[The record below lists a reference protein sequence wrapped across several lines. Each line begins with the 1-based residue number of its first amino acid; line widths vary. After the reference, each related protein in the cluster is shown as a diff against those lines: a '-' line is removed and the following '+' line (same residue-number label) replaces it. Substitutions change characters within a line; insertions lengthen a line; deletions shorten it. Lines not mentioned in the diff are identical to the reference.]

1 MENGNGQS
9 TAQVEAKTELPEAI
23 KLGEQLRS
31 IRESKGLSLMQITEQ
46 LDIRSYLLNDMEKGR
61 FAHLRLGDCL
71 AYAKLLGVNADLV
84 KSVHALVLQH
94 KANNDSAA
102 SKLKLYVGAGVMV
115 ASVLILCLLLAKG
128 NDAAP
133 SGDGLIEVENT
144 PSASLEPLTT
154 APSPAPVVESN
165 LVLEEQSDASVND
178 TQAPANQL
186 ENLNEAYN
194 QEATLPASNEAPN
207 SVNPNSATLDATNSV
222 SGNEAIELEDNASAK
237 PELQEAPNEVQN
249 NGVANG
255 TRALD
260 ANFGATATKNPNLN
274 QNPNEVLSTTPAN
287 ESGVVIVAPA
297 TQDVAMKNE
306 DASPKVTQT
315 TQAPKVTTQ
324 NKTTL
329 KSEAKTEAP
338 KTTTKKAV
346 SKKAT
351 NTKKSTQTATQ
362 VKTQTSNSK
371 PLALGEVRSLADELG
386 IKPKTTNAPN
396 KTTASKSAVSVANA
410 KPKATSS
417 ITATVAPK
425 AASTNTKVEPTST
438 TSKGGPKVVSPA
450 MNTNT
455 TLKAG
460 EIRPLSKE

>member
-84 KSVHALVLQH
+84 KGVHALVLQH

-222 SGNEAIELEDNASAK
+222 NGNEAIELEDNASAK

-287 ESGVVIVAPA
+287 ESRVVIVAPA

>member
-84 KSVHALVLQH
+84 KGVHALVLQH

-144 PSASLEPLTT
+144 PSATLEPLTT

-222 SGNEAIELEDNASAK
+222 NGNEAIELEDNASAK

-329 KSEAKTEAP
+329 KSEANTEAP

-425 AASTNTKVEPTST
+425 AVSTNTKVEPTST

>member
-144 PSASLEPLTT
+144 PSATLEPLTT

-222 SGNEAIELEDNASAK
+222 NGNEAIELEDNASAK

>member
-144 PSASLEPLTT
+144 PSATLEPLTT

-222 SGNEAIELEDNASAK
+222 NGNEAIELEDNASAK

-260 ANFGATATKNPNLN
+260 ANFGATATQNPNLN

>member
-84 KSVHALVLQH
+84 KGVHALVLQH

-186 ENLNEAYN
+186 ENINEAYN

-222 SGNEAIELEDNASAK
+222 NGNEAIELEDNASAK

-274 QNPNEVLSTTPAN
+274 QNPNEVLSTTPTN

-329 KSEAKTEAP
+329 KIEAKTEAP

>member
-9 TAQVEAKTELPEAI
+9 TAQVEAKTELLEAI

-144 PSASLEPLTT
+144 PSATLEPLTT

-165 LVLEEQSDASVND
+165 LVLEEQSDASEND
-178 TQAPANQL
+178 TQAPTNQL

-222 SGNEAIELEDNASAK
+222 NGNEAIELEDNASAK

-260 ANFGATATKNPNLN
+260 ANLGATATKNPNLN

-297 TQDVAMKNE
+297 TQE
-306 DASPKVTQT
+306 Q
-315 TQAPKVTTQ
+315 
-324 NKTTL
+324 L
-329 KSEAKTEAP
+329 
-338 KTTTKKAV
+338 
-346 SKKAT
+346 
-351 NTKKSTQTATQ
+351 
-362 VKTQTSNSK
+362 
-371 PLALGEVRSLADELG
+371 L
-386 IKPKTTNAPN
+386 
-396 KTTASKSAVSVANA
+396 
-410 KPKATSS
+410 
-417 ITATVAPK
+417 
-425 AASTNTKVEPTST
+425 
-438 TSKGGPKVVSPA
+438 
-450 MNTNT
+450 
-455 TLKAG
+455 
-460 EIRPLSKE
+460 

>member
-84 KSVHALVLQH
+84 KGVHALVLQH

-222 SGNEAIELEDNASAK
+222 NGNEAIELEDNASAK

-362 VKTQTSNSK
+362 VKPQTSNSK

>member
-84 KSVHALVLQH
+84 KGVHALVLQH

-144 PSASLEPLTT
+144 PSATLEPLTT

-222 SGNEAIELEDNASAK
+222 NGNEAIELEDNASAK

-329 KSEAKTEAP
+329 KSEAKTETP

-425 AASTNTKVEPTST
+425 AVSTNTKVEPTST

>member
-144 PSASLEPLTT
+144 PSATLEPLTT

-222 SGNEAIELEDNASAK
+222 NGNEAIELEDNASAK

-425 AASTNTKVEPTST
+425 AVSTNTKVEPTST

-450 MNTNT
+450 LNTNT

>member
-144 PSASLEPLTT
+144 PSATLEPLTT

-194 QEATLPASNEAPN
+194 QEATLPALNEAPN

-222 SGNEAIELEDNASAK
+222 NGNEAIELEDNASAK

-346 SKKAT
+346 SKKST

-425 AASTNTKVEPTST
+425 AVSTNTKVEPTST

>member
-144 PSASLEPLTT
+144 PSATLEPLTT

-222 SGNEAIELEDNASAK
+222 NGNEAIELEDNASAK

-315 TQAPKVTTQ
+315 IQAPKVTTQ

-386 IKPKTTNAPN
+386 IKPKTTNVPN

-425 AASTNTKVEPTST
+425 AVSTNTKVEPTST

>member
-1 MENGNGQS
+1 MENGNRQS

-84 KSVHALVLQH
+84 KGVHALVLQH

-144 PSASLEPLTT
+144 PSATLEPLTT

-222 SGNEAIELEDNASAK
+222 NGNEAIELEDNASAK

-425 AASTNTKVEPTST
+425 AVSTNTKVEPTST

>member
-144 PSASLEPLTT
+144 PSATLEPLTT

-222 SGNEAIELEDNASAK
+222 NGNEAIELEDNASAK

-287 ESGVVIVAPA
+287 ESGVVIVAPD

-425 AASTNTKVEPTST
+425 AVSTNTKVEPTST

>member
-84 KSVHALVLQH
+84 KGVHALVLQH

-144 PSASLEPLTT
+144 PSATLEPLTT
-154 APSPAPVVESN
+154 APSPAPVVESK

-222 SGNEAIELEDNASAK
+222 NGNEAIELEDNASAK

>member
-84 KSVHALVLQH
+84 KGVHALVLQH

-249 NGVANG
+249 NGVAND

-362 VKTQTSNSK
+362 VKPQTSNSK

>member
-186 ENLNEAYN
+186 ENINEAYN

-222 SGNEAIELEDNASAK
+222 NGNEAIELEDNASAK

-362 VKTQTSNSK
+362 VKPQTSNSK

-410 KPKATSS
+410 KPKA
-417 ITATVAPK
+417 
-425 AASTNTKVEPTST
+425 ASTNTKVEPTST

>member
-1 MENGNGQS
+1 MD
-9 TAQVEAKTELPEAI
+9 K
-23 KLGEQLRS
+23 
-31 IRESKGLSLMQITEQ
+31 
-46 LDIRSYLLNDMEKGR
+46 
-61 FAHLRLGDCL
+61 
-71 AYAKLLGVNADLV
+71 
-84 KSVHALVLQH
+84 KS
-94 KANNDSAA
+94 
-102 SKLKLYVGAGVMV
+102 
-115 ASVLILCLLLAKG
+115 
-128 NDAAP
+128 
-133 SGDGLIEVENT
+133 
-144 PSASLEPLTT
+144 
-154 APSPAPVVESN
+154 
-165 LVLEEQSDASVND
+165 
-178 TQAPANQL
+178 
-186 ENLNEAYN
+186 
-194 QEATLPASNEAPN
+194 
-207 SVNPNSATLDATNSV
+207 
-222 SGNEAIELEDNASAK
+222 
-237 PELQEAPNEVQN
+237 
-249 NGVANG
+249 
-255 TRALD
+255 ALD

-287 ESGVVIVAPA
+287 ESGVVIVGPA

-362 VKTQTSNSK
+362 VKPQTSNSK

>member
-46 LDIRSYLLNDMEKGR
+46 LDIRSYLLNDMEKGH

-84 KSVHALVLQH
+84 KGVHALVLQH

-144 PSASLEPLTT
+144 PSATLEPLTT

-222 SGNEAIELEDNASAK
+222 NGNEAIELEDNASAK

-425 AASTNTKVEPTST
+425 AVSTNTKVEPTST

>member
-84 KSVHALVLQH
+84 KGVHALVLQH

-144 PSASLEPLTT
+144 PSATLEPLTT

-194 QEATLPASNEAPN
+194 QEATLPASNEAPD

-222 SGNEAIELEDNASAK
+222 NGNEAIELEDNASAK

>member
-84 KSVHALVLQH
+84 KGVHALVLQH
-94 KANNDSAA
+94 KANNDSVA

-362 VKTQTSNSK
+362 VKPQTSNSK

>member
-61 FAHLRLGDCL
+61 FAYLRLGDCL

-84 KSVHALVLQH
+84 KGVHALVLQH

-222 SGNEAIELEDNASAK
+222 NGNEAIELEDNASAK

-315 TQAPKVTTQ
+315 TQAPKVITQ

>member
-84 KSVHALVLQH
+84 KGVHALVLQH

-186 ENLNEAYN
+186 ENINEAYN

-222 SGNEAIELEDNASAK
+222 NGNEAIELEDNASAK

-329 KSEAKTEAP
+329 KIEAKTEAP

>member
-84 KSVHALVLQH
+84 KGVHALVLQH

-144 PSASLEPLTT
+144 PSATLEPLTT

-222 SGNEAIELEDNASAK
+222 NGNEAIELEDNASAK

-260 ANFGATATKNPNLN
+260 ANFGATATKNPNIN

>member
-84 KSVHALVLQH
+84 KGVHALVLQH

-144 PSASLEPLTT
+144 PSATLEPLTT

-194 QEATLPASNEAPN
+194 QEATIPASNEAPN

-222 SGNEAIELEDNASAK
+222 NGNEAIELEDNASAK

>member
-84 KSVHALVLQH
+84 KGVHALVLQH

-144 PSASLEPLTT
+144 PSATLEPLTT

-222 SGNEAIELEDNASAK
+222 NGNEAIELEDNASAK

-425 AASTNTKVEPTST
+425 AVSTNTKVEPTST

>member
-84 KSVHALVLQH
+84 KGVHALVLQH

-144 PSASLEPLTT
+144 PSATLEPLTT

-222 SGNEAIELEDNASAK
+222 NGNEAIELEDNASAK

-417 ITATVAPK
+417 ITANVAPK

>member
-84 KSVHALVLQH
+84 KGVHALVLQH

-222 SGNEAIELEDNASAK
+222 NGNEAIELEDNASAK

-425 AASTNTKVEPTST
+425 AVSNNTKVEPTST

>member
-84 KSVHALVLQH
+84 KGVHALVLQH

-186 ENLNEAYN
+186 ENINEAYN

-222 SGNEAIELEDNASAK
+222 NGNEAIELEDNASAK

-425 AASTNTKVEPTST
+425 AVSTNTKVEPTST

>member
-1 MENGNGQS
+1 MENVNGQS

-144 PSASLEPLTT
+144 PSATLEPLTT

-222 SGNEAIELEDNASAK
+222 NGNEAIELEDNASAK

-425 AASTNTKVEPTST
+425 AVSTNTKVEPTST

>member
-71 AYAKLLGVNADLV
+71 DYAKLLGVNADLV
-84 KSVHALVLQH
+84 KGVHALVLQH

-222 SGNEAIELEDNASAK
+222 NGNEAIELEDNASAK

>member
-144 PSASLEPLTT
+144 PSATLEPLTT

-222 SGNEAIELEDNASAK
+222 NGNEAIELEDNASAK

-386 IKPKTTNAPN
+386 IKPKITNAPN

-425 AASTNTKVEPTST
+425 AVSTNTKVEPTST

>member
-84 KSVHALVLQH
+84 KGVHALVLQH

-144 PSASLEPLTT
+144 PSATLEPLTT

-222 SGNEAIELEDNASAK
+222 NGNEAIELEDNASAK

-346 SKKAT
+346 SKKST

-425 AASTNTKVEPTST
+425 AVSTNTKVEPTST

>member
-84 KSVHALVLQH
+84 KGVHALVLQH

-362 VKTQTSNSK
+362 VKPQTSNSK

>member
-9 TAQVEAKTELPEAI
+9 TTQVDAKTELPEAI

-31 IRESKGLSLMQITEQ
+31 IRESKGLSLMQITEK

-94 KANNDSAA
+94 KANTDSAA
-102 SKLKLYVGAGVMV
+102 SKLKLYVGALVMV

-144 PSASLEPLTT
+144 PSATLEPLTT
-154 APSPAPVVESN
+154 APSPAPVVENN
-165 LVLEEQSDASVND
+165 LVIEEQSDASVND
-178 TQAPANQL
+178 TLAPANQL
-186 ENLNEAYN
+186 KNLNEASN

-207 SVNPNSATLDATNSV
+207 SFNPNSATLDATNSV
-222 SGNEAIELEDNASAK
+222 NGNEAIELEDNASANY
-237 PELQEAPNEVQN
+237 ELQEAPNEGQN

-260 ANFGATATKNPNLN
+260 ANLGATATKNPNLN

-297 TQDVAMKNE
+297 TQDVAIKNE

-329 KSEAKTEAP
+329 KSEAKTVAP

-346 SKKAT
+346 NKKAT

-362 VKTQTSNSK
+362 VNTKTSNSK
-371 PLALGEVRSLADELG
+371 PLAFGEVRSLADELG
-386 IKPKTTNAPN
+386 IKHKTTNAPH
-396 KTTASKSAVSVANA
+396 KTTASKSAVGVANA

-417 ITATVAPK
+417 DTATVAPK
-425 AASTNTKVEPTST
+425 VASTNTKVAPTSI

-450 MNTNT
+450 SNTNT

>member
-144 PSASLEPLTT
+144 PSATLEPLTT

-222 SGNEAIELEDNASAK
+222 NGNEAIELEDNASAK

-362 VKTQTSNSK
+362 VKPQTSNSK

>member
-84 KSVHALVLQH
+84 KGVHALVLQH

-144 PSASLEPLTT
+144 PSATLEPLTT

-362 VKTQTSNSK
+362 VKPQTSNSK

>member
-144 PSASLEPLTT
+144 PSATLEPLTT

-207 SVNPNSATLDATNSV
+207 SVNPNLATLDATNSV
-222 SGNEAIELEDNASAK
+222 NGNEAIELEDNASAK

-425 AASTNTKVEPTST
+425 AVSTNTKVEPTST

>member
-84 KSVHALVLQH
+84 KGVHALVLQH

-186 ENLNEAYN
+186 ENINEAYN

-222 SGNEAIELEDNASAK
+222 NGNEAIELEDNASAK

-329 KSEAKTEAP
+329 KIEAKTEAP

-396 KTTASKSAVSVANA
+396 KTTASKSAVSVTNA

>member
-84 KSVHALVLQH
+84 KGVHALVLQH

-222 SGNEAIELEDNASAK
+222 NGNEAIELEDNASAK

-351 NTKKSTQTATQ
+351 NTKKSTQTVTQ

-425 AASTNTKVEPTST
+425 AVSTNTKVEPTST

>member
-84 KSVHALVLQH
+84 KGVHALVLQH

-144 PSASLEPLTT
+144 PSATLEPLTT

-222 SGNEAIELEDNASAK
+222 NGNEAIELEDNASAK

-315 TQAPKVTTQ
+315 TQAPKETTQ